1 MNNLIDRGLIEA
13 KGRLDAPGRPMLY
26 GTTQDFLRSFGI
38 NDLSAL
44 PNTSDEL
51 NALFSS
57 AKSSDEDVLPDQQ
70 TIDFD
75 AAEKPVENTA
85 DEPERQEPTVAQ
97 LDLDDEV
104 SAEDDIIPEE

>member
-1 MNNLIDRGLIEA
+1 MNNLIDRGLIES

-44 PNTSDEL
+44 PNTSEEL
-51 NALFSS
+51 NDLFNSVKKTDS
-57 AKSSDEDVLPDQQ
+57 DVLPDQQ
-70 TIDFD
+70 SIDFD
-75 AAEKPVENTA
+75 SVAGADDKKNDEKPAEEDVKI
-85 DEPERQEPTVAQ
+85 
-97 LDLDDEV
+97 DLDDEV